1 MYHLGSLS
9 IDVLKGDITKQKAGA
24 ICNPASS
31 LMRMGGGAA
40 RAIRR
45 AGGAEIEGEAL
56 KHAPL
61 PVGKAVAT
69 GAGKLRSR
77 WVIHAPTMELPAMPT
92 TPDKVYR
99 ATKAALLCA
108 EKVGAKSMVMPGM
121 GTGVGGVPPEEAA
134 EAMLKAI
141 KEFSSDTKSMKKV
154 VLCDIDKG
162 MVEAWK
168 IVLKKE

>member
-9 IDVLKGDITKQKAGA
+9 IDVLKDDITKQEADA

-31 LMRMGGGAA
+31 LMLMGGGAA
-40 RAIRR
+40 GAIRR
-45 AGGAEIEGEAL
+45 AGGAEIEMKAL

-92 TPDKVYR
+92 TLDKVYR

-108 EKVGAKSMVMPGM
+108 EKVGAKSIVMPGM
-121 GTGVGGVPPEEAA
+121 GTGVGGVQHEGAA
-134 EAMLKAI
+134 KAMLKAI
-141 KEFSSDTKSMKKV
+141 EEFSEEVRSVKKV
-154 VLCDIDKG
+154 ILCDIDEE

-168 IVLKKE
+168 RVLKKE

>member
-1 MYHLGSLS
+1 MCHLGSLS
-9 IDVLKGDITKQKAGA
+9 IDVLKGDITKQEADA

-31 LMRMGGGAA
+31 FMLMGGGAA
-40 RAIRR
+40 GAIRR
-45 AGGAEIEGEAL
+45 AGGVEIEREAL
-56 KHAPL
+56 KNAPL
-61 PVGKAVAT
+61 PVGKAAAT

-108 EKVGAKSMVMPGM
+108 EKVGAKSIVMPGM
-121 GTGVGGVPPEEAA
+121 GTGVGGVQHEEAA
-134 EAMLKAI
+134 KAMLKAI
-141 KEFSSDTKSMKKV
+141 EEFSEEVRSVRKV
-154 VLCDIDKG
+154 ILCDIDEE

-168 IVLKKE
+168 RVLEK